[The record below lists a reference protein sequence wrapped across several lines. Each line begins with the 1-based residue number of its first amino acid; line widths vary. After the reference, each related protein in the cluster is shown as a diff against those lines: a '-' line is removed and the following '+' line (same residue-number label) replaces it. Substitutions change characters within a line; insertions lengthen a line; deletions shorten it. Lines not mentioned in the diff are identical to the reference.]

1 MVTRNEARK
10 ETVTQELKAEVAGE
24 RYQEREKDIG

>member
-1 MVTRNEARK
+1 MRPRK

>member
-10 ETVTQELKAEVAGE
+10 GPVTQELKAEVAGE